1 MTATKE
7 RGQVW
12 AAFLVC
18 LGVLLVIMA
27 IVGELAPAFSQSLNQ
42 RQALARAQSELTL
55 PSSILL
61 DGQGT
66 TMAGPDTGYEVAKRA
81 VSAVRD
87 AGFDGK
93 VTVWFYEPPV
103 GVYSRVDANDRV
115 WAWEVD
121 LSQQAPTILSSATGS
136 NGITITSS
144 EAGSAN
150 PYARARVFR
159 SSISSGGEA
168 CRYVCEAGDEI
179 VLEDSSL
186 SFESMPTK
194 LKDVFND
201 TINSLR
207 SE

>member
-1 MTATKE
+1 
-7 RGQVW
+7 
-12 AAFLVC
+12 
-18 LGVLLVIMA
+18 MA
-27 IVGELAPAFSQSLNQ
+27 IVGELVPAISHSLNQ
-42 RQALARAQSELTL
+42 RQALARAQSELAL

-61 DGQGT
+61 DAQGT
-66 TMAGPDTGYEVAKRA
+66 TVAGPDTAAEVAKRA
-81 VSAVRD
+81 VASVRD

-115 WAWEVD
+115 WAWQVD
-121 LSQQAPTILSSATGS
+121 LSDQAPTILASVTGS
-136 NGITITSS
+136 DGITVTSS

-159 SSISSGGEA
+159 SAVSASGEA
-168 CRYVCEAGDEI
+168 CKYVCESGDEI
-179 VLEDSSL
+179 TLEDSSL
-186 SFESMPTK
+186 SFEAMPRK
-194 LKDVFND
+194 LKDAFND